1 MKREGVH
8 IVLLNSPNRAKYDIS
23 SLKLII
29 SGGSKLAPEVK
40 RRIEPELGCKY
51 KEVLGMTEG
60 LNCWTLIDDP
70 EEVRLYTQGA
80 HHLLP
85 IDLAAARMESM
96 IC

>member
-1 MKREGVH
+1 MRRNKSSSL
-8 IVLLNSPNRAKYDIS
+8 LLNSPERARYDLS
-23 SLKLII
+23 SLRLII
-29 SGGSKLAPEVK
+29 SGGLKLAPEVK
-40 RRIEPELGCKY
+40 RRIEPELCCKY
-51 KEVLGMTEG
+51 QEVLGMPEG